1 MYLPECEEE
10 VVSAVIFEKK
20 MTGQCSGW
28 KDGKWLHGKWA
39 GNVKRLM
46 FTGWDTQHRRTAKTG

>member
-10 VVSAVIFEKK
+10 VVSVVIFEKK
-20 MTGQCSGW
+20 MTGQCCGW
-28 KDGKWLHGKWA
+28 KDGKCLHGKWA

-46 FTGWDTQHRRTAKTG
+46 FTG